1 MKLPE
6 HIIRELMK
14 GIAEDMSISLILL
27 IKDRENVNEFK
38 IAEKLGMTVNEARH
52 HLYKLS
58 EHNLVSSIRKK
69 DKKKGWHIS
78 YWTFNNEK
86 ARNLLLERCELRIQQ
101 LKDEIEKEKQGN
113 YYVCP
118 NKCTRT
124 DYMVGLESN
133 FTCTE
138 CGAIMTLGNVKRR
151 IADLEKERER
161 LDKVKQ
167 EVGAILETTKQQK
180 EPKEE
185 QKSQPKKKLKVL
197 KSKSFKK
204 IQKKKFV
211 PFKKK
216 PQKKESRPVQKKPQ
230 KKENKP
236 DQKKPQPPLKVLPPP
251 EVKKRSLL
259 SKLLRR

>member
-6 HIIRELMK
+6 HLIRELMK
-14 GIAEDMSISLILL
+14 GIAEDMSINLILL

-38 IAEKLGMTVNEARH
+38 IAEKLSMTVNEARH

-86 ARNLLLERCELRIQQ
+86 ARNLLIERCDQRIHH
-101 LKDEIEKEKQGN
+101 LKDEIEHEKQGN

-124 DYMVGLESN
+124 DYMTGLDSN

-138 CGAIMTLGNVKRR
+138 CGAIMTTGNVKRR
-151 IADLEKERER
+151 IADLEKEKEH
-161 LDKVKQ
+161 LQKVKQ
-167 EVGAILETTKQQK
+167 EAEAILETVKR
-180 EPKEE
+180 PKEE
-185 QKSQPKKKLKVL
+185 PKSQPKKKLKVL
-197 KSKSFKK
+197 KSKSF
-204 IQKKKFV
+204 
-211 PFKKK
+211 
-216 PQKKESRPVQKKPQ
+216 QKKPQ
-230 KKENKP
+230 KKKFVQFRKKPQKNESKSFQNKPLKRENKTAP
-236 DQKKPQPPLKVLPPP
+236 KKPQPPLKVLPQL
-251 EVKKRSLL
+251 EVKKRSLF

>member
-6 HIIRELMK
+6 HLIRELMK

-38 IAEKLGMTVNEARH
+38 IAEKLAMTVNEARH

-58 EHNLVSSIRKK
+58 EHTLVSSIRKK

-86 ARNLLLERCELRIQQ
+86 ARNLLIERCRQHINQ
-101 LKDEIEKEKQGN
+101 LKEEIEKEKRGN

-124 DYMVGLESN
+124 DYMTGLENN
-133 FTCTE
+133 FTCAE
-138 CGAIMTLGNVKRR
+138 CGAIMTQGNVKRR
-151 IADLEKERER
+151 ISDLEKEAEH
-161 LDKVKQ
+161 LQKVKQ
-167 EVGAILETTKQQK
+167 EAEAILEIKKQ
-180 EPKEE
+180 PKEE
-185 QKSQPKKKLKVL
+185 PKMQPKKKLKVPQGKPL
-197 KSKSFKK
+197 KKV
-204 IQKKKFV
+204 QKKKFV
-211 PFKKK
+211 SFKKQ
-216 PQKKESRPVQKKPQ
+216 PQKKGNWPAQKKPQ

-236 DQKKPQPPLKVLPPP
+236 TPKKQ
-251 EVKKRSLL
+251 
-259 SKLLRR
+259 